1 MRNAKSP
8 RSYTLMS
15 SLAVATLLSTGAPIF
30 AQEPPAVSVSGTQV
44 TGFPDDWSHH
54 HVVFS
59 NPGTEQEAIQGGRQ
73 AEWQKVVNDPRYV
86 LQQLRRNSPVQGPAA
101 TDAEYR
107 ARWVSEASPRSA
119 ASGTPGIGLPTSGLN
134 GGLSGH
140 SLRPIRGGGVR
151 QNRANNGGVNS
162 DWNESVG
169 TTTNSTAINYPAKW
183 NLATASASC
192 TSDFVIYPTGQ
203 AGISTQASIISYYN
217 LYSSCV
223 GGTVPSVDWAY
234 YTGGTISL
242 APTFSLNGNQVA
254 FVQTTGSG
262 SVTATTASGS
272 KTFTVTTGT
281 INSSE
286 VGSLI
291 TGTGIP
297 TGDTIAGV
305 SGTTGTLTTAAGAGS
320 GTGTALTIIGVA
332 QLVLLT
338 YPLTP
343 PGTGVLGTPIAPTAE
358 TNTAYYN
365 GGTGCTAP
373 CSFTA
378 TLNGSPADT
387 WSSPY
392 IDYASDTLYVGDA
405 VGKLHKF
412 TPVFKG
418 APAEVITAPWPVQMA
433 HGTPTVTNDTNQLAS
448 PVYDSTSGN
457 VFVGSTTSVSTTTGG
472 FFYGVTA
479 STGLIHGYS
488 STQIDKQ
495 YGVRDAPL
503 LDPTAGEVYAFSGD
517 NPAGDSAVYQ
527 FPTNF
532 TSATTLVDET
542 TGAGATSDDA
552 YVFSGALDNTYY
564 TSSNSASPTGNL
576 YVCAS
581 GLGGT
586 LYQIP
591 ITANVMGTPVAGPTL
606 TDAGHYGRCSE
617 FTEFLNSNA
626 TIAATAATGT
636 ATVASSPSGGGWT
649 GAAPTVTIGATAYTF
664 VTGTPAANQVVK
676 VTTGG
681 SPTTREQETAQN
693 FEAVINNTSS
703 ECATAGCVAAA
714 QVANASATASYT
726 AGTTVV
732 NLTATTT
739 GTAGDFTLTTS
750 TAGDVAVSG
759 GSNGANA
766 VSGPDL
772 LFFSNFAGTQGTCT
786 NDTADGCVMSFN
798 ITTPSSFGVGTTP
811 LGTLNIASQ
820 NLTTASAT
828 NPAAV
833 TSGIV
838 VDNSA
843 TTGGASEIYF
853 LTQDNSGATACVT
866 GGADGICAIQASQT
880 AP

>member
-1 MRNAKSP
+1 MRNAESP
-8 RSYTLMS
+8 RTYALVFG
-15 SLAVATLLSTGAPIF
+15 LAVATLLSTGTPLF
-30 AQEPPAVSVSGTQV
+30 AQEPPAVSVGGTRI
-44 TGFPDDWSHH
+44 TGTPDDWSHH

-59 NPGTEQEAIQGGRQ
+59 NPGTEQDAIQGGRQ

-86 LQQLRRNSPVQGPAA
+86 LQQVKRNAPVQGPAA
-101 TDAEYR
+101 TDANYR
-107 ARWVSEASPRSA
+107 ARWASETSPRSA

-134 GGLSGH
+134 GH
-140 SLRPIRGGGVR
+140 SMRPIRVGGEQQGR
-151 QNRANNGGVNS
+151 NKGSSINT

-169 TTTNSTAINYPAKW
+169 TATATTAINFPAKW

-192 TSDFVIYPTGQ
+192 TNDFVIYPTGQ
-203 AGISTQASIISYYN
+203 AGLTTEASIVSYYN

-223 GGTVPSVDWAY
+223 SGTVPSVDWAY
-234 YTGGTISL
+234 NTGGTISL

-262 SVTATTASGS
+262 APTATTTTGAKG
-272 KTFTVTTGT
+272 FTVTTGT
-281 INSSE
+281 VNTSMI
-286 VGSLI
+286 GSLV
-291 TGTGIP
+291 TGTGLP
-297 TGDTIAGV
+297 AGDTIATV
-305 SGTTGTLTTAAGAGS
+305 TSSTTGTFSANTTTGAA
-320 GTGTALTIIGVA
+320 GTALTITGVA

-358 TNTAYYN
+358 SNTAYYN
-365 GGTGCTAP
+365 GGSGCTAP

-392 IDYASDTLYVGDA
+392 IDYASDTLYVGDS

-418 APAEVITAPWPVQMA
+418 APAEVTTAPWPVQMA
-433 HGTPTVTNDTNQLAS
+433 HGSPTTTDNNQLAS
-448 PVYDSTSGN
+448 PVYDPTSGN

-479 STGLIHGYS
+479 STGVIHGSS
-488 STQIDKQ
+488 STQLDKQ
-495 YGVRDAPL
+495 YGIRDAPL
-503 LDPTAGEVYAFSGD
+503 LDPTAGEVYAFSGV

-527 FPTNF
+527 LPTSF

-552 YVFSGALDNTYY
+552 FVFSGALDNRYY

-606 TDAGHYGRCSE
+606 TDAGHFGRCSE

-626 TIAATAATGT
+626 TIAGTSATGS
-636 ATVASSPSGGGWT
+636 ATIATSPRNWT
-649 GAAPTVTIGATAYTF
+649 GTLPTVTIGATTYTF
-664 VTGTPAANQVVK
+664 VTALTAANQVLTHTASFSG
-676 VTTGG
+676 TTD
-681 SPTTREQETAQN
+681 ETDTAEN
-693 FEAVINNTSS
+693 FEAVINDNAAQCSDV
-703 ECATAGCVAAA
+703 GCVFTGQA
-714 QVANASATASYT
+714 ANASVTATE
-726 AGTTVV
+726 TTNAV
-732 NLTATTT
+732 NLTAKTA
-739 GTAGDFTLTTS
+739 GTAGNFTLT
-750 TAGDVAVSG
+750 VANGSNTGAITVSG
-759 GSNGANA
+759 GSNGVNGSTGA
-766 VSGPDL
+766 DL
-772 LFFSNFAGTQGTCT
+772 LLFSNFAGTQGTCT
-786 NDTADGCVMSFN
+786 NATADGCVMSFN
-798 ITTPSSFGVGTTP
+798 ITTPSGFGPTTVP
-811 LGTLNIASQ
+811 LGTMNIASQ

-853 LTQDNSGATACVT
+853 LTQDNSPTTPCVT
-866 GGADGICAIQASQT
+866 GGADGICAIQASQIN
-880 AP
+880 P

>member
-1 MRNAKSP
+1 MF
-8 RSYTLMS
+8 
-15 SLAVATLLSTGAPIF
+15 SLAIATLLSTGAPLF
-30 AQEPPAVSVSGTQV
+30 AQEPPAVSVGGTRV
-44 TGFPDDWSHH
+44 TGIPDDWSHH

-59 NPGTEQEAIQGGRQ
+59 NPGTEQDAIQGGRQ

-86 LQQLRRNSPVQGPAA
+86 LQQVRRNAPVQGPAA
-101 TDAEYR
+101 TDANYR
-107 ARWVSEASPRSA
+107 ARWASEASPRSA
-119 ASGTPGIGLPTSGLN
+119 TSGTPGIGLPTGGLN

-151 QNRANNGGVNS
+151 QNRTNNGGVNT

-169 TTTNSTAINYPAKW
+169 TATASTAINYPAKW
-183 NLATASASC
+183 SFATGTASCS
-192 TSDFVIYPTGQ
+192 SDFVIYPTGQ
-203 AGISTQASIISYYN
+203 AGLSTEASIVSYYN

-234 YTGGTISL
+234 NTGGTISL
-242 APTFSLNGNQVA
+242 APTFSLSGNQVA

-262 SVTATTASGS
+262 TPTATT
-272 KTFTVTTGT
+272 TTGT
-281 INSSE
+281 KGFTITTGTVNTSM
-286 VGSLI
+286 VGSLV
-291 TGTGIP
+291 TGAGLP
-297 TGDTIAGV
+297 AGDTIATV
-305 SGTTGTLTTAAGAGS
+305 TSTTTGTFSATTTTGA
-320 GTGTALTIIGVA
+320 TGTALTITGVA

-418 APAEVITAPWPVQMA
+418 APAEVTTAPWPVQMA
-433 HGTPTVTNDTNQLAS
+433 HGSPTSTTDNNQLAS
-448 PVYDSTSGN
+448 PVYDPTSGN

-479 STGLIHGYS
+479 TTGLIHGYS

-503 LDPTAGEVYAFSGD
+503 LDPAAGEVYAFSGD

-626 TIAATAATGT
+626 TIAGTSATGS
-636 ATVASSPSGGGWT
+636 ATIATSPRNWT
-649 GAAPTVTIGATAYTF
+649 GTLPTVTIGATTYTF
-664 VTGTPAANQVVK
+664 VTALTAANQVLTHTASFSG
-676 VTTGG
+676 TTD
-681 SPTTREQETAQN
+681 ETDTAEN
-693 FEAVINNTSS
+693 FEAVINDNAAQCSD
-703 ECATAGCVAAA
+703 AGCVFTGQA
-714 QVANASATASYT
+714 ANASVTATE
-726 AGTTVV
+726 TTNAV
-732 NLTATTT
+732 NLTAKTA
-739 GTAGDFTLTTS
+739 GTAGNFTLT
-750 TAGDVAVSG
+750 VANGSNTGAVTVSG
-759 GSNGANA
+759 GSNGVNGSTGA
-766 VSGPDL
+766 DL
-772 LFFSNFAGTQGTCT
+772 LLFSNFAGTQGTCT
-786 NDTADGCVMSFN
+786 NATADGCVMSFN
-798 ITTPSSFGVGTTP
+798 ITTPSGFGPTTVP
-811 LGTLNIASQ
+811 LGTMNIASQ

-853 LTQDNSGATACVT
+853 LTQDNSPTTACVT
-866 GGADGICAIQASQT
+866 GGADGICAIQASQIN
-880 AP
+880 P